1 MIKKIFITILL
12 ITFVSSNFIL
22 QSTLSEQN
30 GSEEIKKRIL
40 DMQTTNGLIEIYSNL
55 FNEIIPAN
63 AK

>member
-1 MIKKIFITILL
+1 MIKKIFITLLL

-22 QSTLSEQN
+22 QTTLSEQN

-40 DMQTTNGLIEIYSNL
+40 DMQSTNGLIEIYSNL
-55 FNEIIPAN
+55 FNELIPAN